1 MATIKITAAVAK
13 AIYETRTIKLEGAR
27 KAAKKRIFSAIKAE
41 HGIPSSTRIK
51 INILGEDNPEYL
63 VVRDKK
69 TLRPLLNS
77 LPEPTIGVAPVKVVA
92 PAPVAKPAPVKAAKP
107 VAKPAPVKAAK
118 PVAKPAQ
125 TKTAKPLGSP
135 IRSDKFCYEV
145 RPSINGKKVRL
156 GYASSVKEKE
166 AMIAKFKAMQG

>member
-27 KAAKKRIFSAIKAE
+27 KAAKKRILSAIKAE
-41 HGIPSSTRIK
+41 HGIPSSTRLK
-51 INILGEDNPEYL
+51 INILGEDHPEYL

-77 LPEPTIGVAPVKVVA
+77 LPEPTIGVAPVKAV
-92 PAPVAKPAPVKAAKP
+92 APVAKTAPAKTAKP
-107 VAKPAPVKAAK
+107 VAKPK
-118 PVAKPAQ
+118 PAPAQ

>member
-13 AIYETRTIKLEGAR
+13 AIYETRTIKPESAR
-27 KAAKKRIFSAIKAE
+27 KAAKKRIFSAVKAE

-51 INILGEDNPEYL
+51 INILGEDHPEYL

-107 VAKPAPVKAAK
+107 VAKPK
-118 PVAKPAQ
+118 PAPAQ

>member
-13 AIYETRTIKLEGAR
+13 AIYETRTIKSESAR
-27 KAAKKRIFSAIKAE
+27 KSAKKRIFSAIKAE

-92 PAPVAKPAPVKAAKP
+92 PVAKTAPAKTAKP
-107 VAKPAPVKAAK
+107 VAKPK
-118 PVAKPAQ
+118 PAPAQ

-166 AMIAKFKAMQG
+166 AMIAKFKAMQD